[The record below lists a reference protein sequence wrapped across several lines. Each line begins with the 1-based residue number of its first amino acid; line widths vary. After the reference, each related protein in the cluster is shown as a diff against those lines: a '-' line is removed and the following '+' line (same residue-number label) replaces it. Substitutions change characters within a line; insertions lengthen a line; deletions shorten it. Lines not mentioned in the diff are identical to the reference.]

1 MDAVSFASEI
11 FNVTTGKEKSRA
23 VFTLLTPPHFA
34 PLPAKQHRLL
44 SSFLPLEMKIFD
56 DDVDDEKRT
65 SFIFFFFFGSICV

>member
-23 VFTLLTPPHFA
+23 VFTLLIPPHFA